1 LGRLAGYPYYSI
13 EILGHGAW
21 AVGKAGNYILSRD
34 GGKTFQFIEGV
45 IKTRFWLHD
54 VSFSSSKVGWV
65 VGARG
70 AVAKTEDGGETWKML
85 SGLTYD
91 VPEFGLT
98 DF

>member
-1 LGRLAGYPYYSI
+1 MEDR
-13 EILGHGAW
+13 
-21 AVGKAGNYILSRD
+21 
-34 GGKTFQFIEGV
+34 
-45 IKTRFWLHD
+45 IKTRFWLD
-54 VSFSSSKVGWV
+54 GISFSTEDTGWV

-70 AVAKTEDGGETWKML
+70 AVVKTEDGGKTWTML

>member
-1 LGRLAGYPYYSI
+1 
-13 EILGHGAW
+13 
-21 AVGKAGNYILSRD
+21 
-34 GGKTFQFIEGV
+34 
-45 IKTRFWLHD
+45 
-54 VSFSSSKVGWV
+54 

-70 AVAKTEDGGETWKML
+70 AVVQTKDGGKNWTML

>member
-1 LGRLAGYPYYSI
+1 MI
-13 EILGHGAW
+13 D
-21 AVGKAGNYILSRD
+21 GK
-34 GGKTFQFIEGV
+34 

-54 VSFSSSKVGWV
+54 IAFGTPEEGWV

-70 AVAKTEDGGETWKML
+70 AVVQTKDGGKNWTML

>member
-1 LGRLAGYPYYSI
+1 MVND
-13 EILGHGAW
+13 
-21 AVGKAGNYILSRD
+21 VGFVML
-34 GGKTFQFIEGV
+34 
-45 IKTRFWLHD
+45 
-54 VSFSSSKVGWV
+54 
-65 VGARG
+65 G